1 MDIIPVTGIIASFT
15 ASVLI
20 VYMVTKSRQRRM
32 EVQAEMQTKLIE
44 RFGSAPEMVAF
55 LQSPAGKEFVSG
67 VQTAPAILVRE
78 RLLGGFTRAIVLT
91 SLGVAFL
98 FLTFYAD
105 DSFVIPAAILLSLGI
120 GYLLATGLS
129 YKLSANL
136 FTRNEQTIA

>member
-1 MDIIPVTGIIASFT
+1 MDIIPVTGIIASWVG
-15 ASVLI
+15 AVLI

-67 VQTAPAILVRE
+67 VQTAPAILARE

-105 DSFVIPAAILLSLGI
+105 DAFVIPAAILLSLGI

-129 YKLSANL
+129 YKLSASL
-136 FTRNEQTIA
+136 FTSNEQTIA